1 MSQNES
7 SKISYFNTLI
17 FTIVSGI
24 VSLILLLTLVMSPK
38 VKEHAFYFVVAVEIG
53 IFAIIVYCI
62 YQIMF
67 NESKL
72 RYADITS
79 KISFYECPD
88 YFVKTY
94 QGADTLCVNNYQVT
108 DDNDNKFLLRIYPE
122 DQPLPTELPIQTTS
136 KSEKFNLYHIE
147 QTQDFKN
154 AKDECAFILNEPQV
168 NLATSAAKQE
178 LLNQFVGY
186 SKLPWMHARS
196 RCGTF
201 ASAN

>member
-1 MSQNES
+1 
-7 SKISYFNTLI
+7 
-17 FTIVSGI
+17 
-24 VSLILLLTLVMSPK
+24 
-38 VKEHAFYFVVAVEIG
+38 
-53 IFAIIVYCI
+53 
-62 YQIMF
+62 MF

-79 KISFYECPD
+79 KITFYECPD

-94 QGADTLCVNNYQVT
+94 EGGDTLCVNNYQVT
-108 DDNDNKFLLRIYPE
+108 DSNNNKLILRIYPE
-122 DQPLPTELPIQTTS
+122 DQALPTELPVQTNS
-136 KSEKFNLYHIE
+136 KSEKFNINQIE
-147 QTQDFKN
+147 QTTDFKD
-154 AKDECAFILNEPQV
+154 AKDQCAFVLQEPQV

-186 SKLPWMHARS
+186 SKLPWTHARS